1 MKLLRLSYQ
10 DLSSGLSI
18 DSCKFFPDLNLLV
31 GISGAGK
38 TSILKA
44 ISNLKRIA
52 NGASINGVKWDV
64 ELLTNDNVRYHWLGE
79 FEVKKARS
87 LIKIEE
93 DEVNSNDGENRVSI
107 IRETLLKDQDVL
119 IARNQEVI
127 EFKHS
132 KTPKL
137 PSYLSCIELF
147 NQEEDVFPVR
157 QEFNKMIFNPLKFNT
172 SYYSTFDKIFRNDE
186 YTEYNS
192 LSELQSSQLP
202 ISDKLLITYEKY
214 PDTFEIIKRKF
225 LDIFPQVE
233 DLKIEFLEPSK
244 LGDLFVSSTPM
255 VLFEEPPH
263 IQIKEKNSHV
273 WILDPNISSGM
284 IKSLMFLATIELSP
298 DGSVI
303 LIDEFENSLGVNCL
317 DTLTEDLLVN
327 YRDLQFIITSHH
339 PYIIN
344 NISPAYWKIVTR
356 KGGVIQVHNAA
367 DFHISKTRQKAF
379 IDLINVLEEFPQGIS

>member
-1 MKLLRLSYQ
+1 
-10 DLSSGLSI
+10 
-18 DSCKFFPDLNLLV
+18 LNLLV

-52 NGASINGVKWDV
+52 NGESINGVKWDV
-64 ELLTNDNVRYHWLGE
+64 EFLTTDHIRYHWLGE

-87 LIKIEE
+87 PIKSDK
-93 DEVNSNDGENRVSI
+93 DEVNSNDGENKVSI
-107 IRETLLKDQDVL
+107 IRETLLKDQEVL

-147 NQEEDVFPVR
+147 
-157 QEFNKMIFNPLKFNT
+157 
-172 SYYSTFDKIFRNDE
+172 
-186 YTEYNS
+186 
-192 LSELQSSQLP
+192 
-202 ISDKLLITYEKY
+202 KLLITYKKY

-233 DLKIEFLEPSK
+233 DLKIEFLEPLK
-244 LGDLFVSSTPM
+244 LGELFFSSTPM
-255 VLFEEPPH
+255 ILFEEPPR

-284 IKSLMFLATIELSP
+284 IKSLMFLATIKLSP

-327 YRDLQFIITSHH
+327 YRDLQWSNSGTQC
-339 PYIIN
+339 
-344 NISPAYWKIVTR
+344 
-356 KGGVIQVHNAA
+356 G
-367 DFHISKTRQKAF
+367 
-379 IDLINVLEEFPQGIS
+379 

>member
-44 ISNLKRIA
+44 ISNLKRIT

-64 ELLTNDNVRYHWLGE
+64 EFLTNDHVRYHWLGE

-87 LIKIEE
+87 LIKNDA
-93 DEVNSNDGENRVSI
+93 DEVNSNDGENKVSI
-107 IRETLLKDQDVL
+107 IRETLLKDQEVL

-157 QEFNKMIFNPLKFNT
+157 QEFNKMVFNPLKFNI
-172 SYYSTFDKIFRNDE
+172 SSSTLDKILRDYE
-186 YTEYNS
+186 YTS

-214 PDTFEIIKRKF
+214 PDTFEIIKIKF
-225 LDIFPQVE
+225 FKIFPQFE
-233 DLKIEFLEPSK
+233 DLKIESLKPFSLTRSGLLK
-244 LGDLFVSSTPM
+244 N
-255 VLFEEPPH
+255 PPY

-273 WILDPNISSGM
+273 WILEPNISSGM
-284 IKSLMFLATIELSP
+284 IKSLMFLATIKLSP

>member
-10 DLSSGLSI
+10 DLASGLSI
-18 DSCKFFPDLNLLV
+18 DSCDFFSDLNLLV

-44 ISNLKRIA
+44 ISNLKRIT
-52 NGASINGVKWDV
+52 NGASVNGVKWDV
-64 ELLTNDNVRYHWLGE
+64 EFLTNDHVRYHWLGE
-79 FEVKKARS
+79 FEGKKARS
-87 LIKIEE
+87 PIKNDK
-93 DEVNSNDGENRVSI
+93 DEVNSNDGENKVSI
-107 IRETLLKDQDVL
+107 IRETLLKDQEVL
-119 IARNQEVI
+119 IERNQEVI

-157 QEFNKMIFNPLKFNT
+157 QEFNKMIFNSLKFNS
-172 SYYSTFDKIFRNDE
+172 SYSAVDKILENDE
-186 YTEYNS
+186 YAEYNS
-192 LSELQSSQLP
+192 LSELQSSQLR
-202 ISDKLLITYEKY
+202 ISDKLLITYQKY

-233 DLKIEFLEPSK
+233 DLKIEFLEPLK

-255 VLFEEPPH
+255 VLFEEPPR

-284 IKSLMFLATIELSP
+284 IKSLMFLATIELSAA
-298 DGSVI
+298 GSVI

-356 KGGVIQVHNAA
+356 KGGVIKVNNAV

>member
-18 DSCKFFPDLNLLV
+18 DSCEFFPDLNLLV

-52 NGASINGVKWDV
+52 NGESINGVKWDV
-64 ELLTNDNVRYHWLGE
+64 EFLTNDHVRYHWLGE
-79 FEVKKARS
+79 FEVRKARS

-93 DEVNSNDGENRVSI
+93 DEVNVNDGENKVSI

-157 QEFNKMIFNPLKFNT
+157 QEFNKMVFNPLKFNI
-172 SYYSTFDKIFRNDE
+172 SSSTLDKILRDYE
-186 YTEYNS
+186 YTS

-202 ISDKLLITYEKY
+202 ISDKLLITYKKY

-233 DLKIEFLEPSK
+233 DLKIEFLEPLK
-244 LGDLFVSSTPM
+244 LGDLIVSSNRI
-255 VLFEEPPH
+255 VLLEEPPR

-273 WILDPNISSGM
+273 WIVEPNISSGM
-284 IKSLMFLATIELSP
+284 IKSLMFLATIKLSP

>member
-10 DLSSGLSI
+10 DLASGLSI
-18 DSCKFFPDLNLLV
+18 DSCDFFSDLNLLV

-52 NGASINGVKWDV
+52 NGESINGVKWDV
-64 ELLTNDNVRYHWLGE
+64 EFLTTDHIRYHWLGE

-87 LIKIEE
+87 PIKSDK
-93 DEVNSNDGENRVSI
+93 DEVNSNDGENKVSI
-107 IRETLLKDQDVL
+107 IRETLLKDQEVL

-137 PSYLSCIELF
+137 ASYLSCIELF

-157 QEFNKMIFNPLKFNT
+157 QEFNKMVFNPLKFNI
-172 SYYSTFDKIFRNDE
+172 SSSTLDKILRDYE
-186 YTEYNS
+186 YTS

-202 ISDKLLITYEKY
+202 ISDKLLITYKKY

-233 DLKIEFLEPSK
+233 DLKIEFLEPFK
-244 LGDLFVSSTPM
+244 LGDIGMLVSLTPIF
-255 VLFEEPPH
+255 LLEDLPR

-273 WILDPNISSGM
+273 WIVEPNISSGM
-284 IKSLMFLATIELSP
+284 IKSLMFLATIKLSP

>member
-44 ISNLKRIA
+44 IRNLKRIT
-52 NGASINGVKWDV
+52 NGESINGVKWDV
-64 ELLTNDNVRYHWLGE
+64 EFLTNDHVRYHLLGE
-79 FEVKKARS
+79 FEVRKARS
-87 LIKIEE
+87 LIKIEG
-93 DEVNSNDGENRVSI
+93 DEVNGNDGENKVSI
-107 IRETLLKDQDVL
+107 ISETLLKDQEVL

-157 QEFNKMIFNPLKFNT
+157 QEFNKMIFNPLKFNI
-172 SYYSTFDKIFRNDE
+172 SSSTLDKILRDYE
-186 YTEYNS
+186 DTS

-202 ISDKLLITYEKY
+202 ISDKLLITYKKY

-233 DLKIEFLEPSK
+233 DLKIESSEPSK
-244 LGDLFVSSTPM
+244 LGDIGMLVSLTPIF
-255 VLFEEPPH
+255 LLEDLPR

-273 WILDPNISSGM
+273 WIVEPNISSGM

>member
-18 DSCKFFPDLNLLV
+18 YSCEFFPDLNLLV

-52 NGASINGVKWDV
+52 NGASLNGVKWDV
-64 ELLTNDNVRYHWLGE
+64 EFLTNDHVRYHWLGE
-79 FEVKKARS
+79 FEVRKARS
-87 LIKIEE
+87 LIKIEG
-93 DEVNSNDGENRVSI
+93 DEVNSNDDENKVSI
-107 IRETLLKDQDVL
+107 ISETLLKDQEVL
-119 IARNQEVI
+119 IERNQEVI

-157 QEFNKMIFNPLKFNT
+157 QEFNKMVFNPLKFNI
-172 SYYSTFDKIFRNDE
+172 SSSTLDKILRDYE
-186 YTEYNS
+186 YTS

-202 ISDKLLITYEKY
+202 ISDKLLITYQKY
-214 PDTFEIIKRKF
+214 PNTFETIKRKF
-225 LDIFPQVE
+225 LDIFSQVE
-233 DLKIEFLEPSK
+233 DLKIEFLEPLK
-244 LGDLFVSSTPM
+244 LGDLIVSSNRI
-255 VLFEEPPH
+255 VLLEEPPR

-273 WILDPNISSGM
+273 WIVEPNISSGM

-317 DTLTEDLLVN
+317 ETLTEDLLVN

-356 KGGVIQVHNAA
+356 KGGVIKVNNAA

>member
-1 MKLLRLSYQ
+1 MKLLKLSYQ

-79 FEVKKARS
+79 FEVRKARS

-93 DEVNSNDGENRVSI
+93 DEVNVNDGENKVSI

-244 LGDLFVSSTPM
+244 LGDLFVSSNRI
-255 VLFEEPPH
+255 VLLEEPPR

-284 IKSLMFLATIELSP
+284 IKSLMFLATIKLSP